1 MKIIT
6 VCSICKAEY
15 MYDPNWEPQ
24 YKDMCQDCYER
35 MKERD
40 ERGCGLNCI

>member
-6 VCSICKAEY
+6 ICKICGKDY

-24 YKDMCQDCYER
+24 YKDKCQDCC
-35 MKERD
+35 D
-40 ERGCGLNCI
+40 